1 MPCVPIVSIHI
12 YVETRDLV
20 EDNLVFEKHNVLF
33 VESVK
38 SKFLLSLQHWYIV
51 NEVVIYSTAQ
61 TQHRLVRV

>member
-20 EDNLVFEKHNVLF
+20 EDNLVFEKHNVHF

-38 SKFLLSLQHWYIV
+38 STALV
-51 NEVVIYSTAQ
+51 YSE
-61 TQHRLVRV
+61 